1 MTVSFP
7 TLVGRFIHHCGAL
20 EFLTNNAIKV
30 FATDPLL
37 STDAIE
43 STWYKRIGLLRRLLH
58 ERSDIKKDDIK
69 SLCDELD
76 EVRKQRNIVAHN
88 PIMLKEPNESGT
100 EVILV
105 VRHKPEGAIT
115 QEELTR
121 ENIKELVKQTGKLM
135 VRFVELV
142 PAATK
147 T

>member
-1 MTVSFP
+1 MPADFP

-20 EFLTNNAIKV
+20 EFFTNNAIKA

-37 STDAIE
+37 SNDAIE
-43 STWYKRIGLLRRLLH
+43 STWYKRIGLLRRLLD
-58 ERSDIKKDDIK
+58 ERSDVEKYGIK

-88 PIMLKEPNESGT
+88 PIVSTEPNGSGT
-100 EVILV
+100 EAILV
-105 VRHKPEGAIT
+105 VRHKPAGVAIP
-115 QEELTR
+115 EEITR
-121 ENIKELVKQTGKLM
+121 EDVARLVEQSRKLM
-135 VRFVELV
+135 IKFAELV

>member
-1 MTVSFP
+1 MAADFP

-20 EFLTNNAIKV
+20 ELFTNNAIKA
-30 FATDPLL
+30 FATDTLL

-43 STWYKRIGLLRRLLH
+43 STWYKRIGLLRRLLE
-58 ERSDIKKDDIK
+58 ERSNVKKDDIK

-88 PIMLKEPNESGT
+88 PIVSTDPNGSGT
-100 EVILV
+100 EAILV
-105 VRHKPEGAIT
+105 VRYKPARDTIR
-115 QEELTR
+115 EEITR
-121 ENIKELVKQTGKLM
+121 EDVARLVKQTNKLM
-135 VRFVELV
+135 RRFAELV

>member
-1 MTVSFP
+1 MTADFP

-20 EFLTNNAIKV
+20 EFFTNNAIKA

-43 STWYKRIGLLRRLLH
+43 STWHKRIGLLRRLLH
-58 ERSDIKKDDIK
+58 ERSDVKKNDIK

-88 PIMLKEPNESGT
+88 PIVSTEPNGSGT
-100 EVILV
+100 EVILI
-105 VRHKPEGAIT
+105 VRHKPAGATIPEEIT
-115 QEELTR
+115 R
-121 ENIKELVKQTGKLM
+121 DDVAGLVEQTCKLM
-135 VRFVELV
+135 KKFAKLV
-142 PAATK
+142 PDATK